1 MHSFQFLDERHR
13 ALKIQQSNCNLES
26 ISSGPSERK
35 VNWSIAQ
42 QDMADTA
49 SQNGAPFVKENK
61 SLGTVN
67 TAARALVEALLCL
80 PEGVAT
86 SGASGPEVVLL
97 LA

>member
-1 MHSFQFLDERHR
+1 
-13 ALKIQQSNCNLES
+13 
-26 ISSGPSERK
+26 
-35 VNWSIAQ
+35 
-42 QDMADTA
+42 MADTA